1 MPMSILEEL
10 GQRLR
15 TAREKKGFT
24 QQELADLSHVS
35 VKHIAGIEKGVKN
48 PSFEILRALASVLE
62 ISLDTLIDTKMEQ
75 DEKGAAEMKMIYLS
89 CPPEVRDT
97 LLKSTRSLAD
107 HLKELAQNMEK
118 Q

>member
-1 MPMSILEEL
+1 MNDFGNFLYS
-10 GQRLR
+10 LR
-15 TAREKKGFT
+15 KGKGMT

-62 ISLDTLIDTKMEQ
+62 ISLDTLIDPKMEQ